1 MPSIID
7 IPPLTVQ
14 GQSVDCVELLDDCT
28 VMLGSSDALR
38 RHMHANGYIFLPG
51 YLGRDRVIEARK
63 VFIEKLWQADMLDP
77 HYDPMEGVVR
87 PEAHPGFSGGRLE
100 ALFENWKPI
109 HDVLYGGQMMT
120 FFRTF
125 LGGDVRHFDFTWTR
139 QVMPGPA
146 TPFHSD
152 VVYMGRGT
160 HELFTAWTPMGDN
173 DFSVG
178 GLLLL
183 EGSNNH
189 NGLAK
194 SYWMSDVDTCCVN
207 KPNAR
212 AWGKVWGTRGSL
224 NAGPQLLLRS
234 LGGKRWLTA
243 DYKMGD
249 VVIFSVYTV
258 HGGTDNH
265 SNRIRLST
273 DSRYQR
279 ADHPVDERW
288 IGEQPVAHGP
298 EARRDLVC

>member
-1 MPSIID
+1 MPAITD
-7 IPPLTVQ
+7 MPRLTVQ
-14 GQSVDCVELLDDCT
+14 GQSAECVELLSDCT
-28 VMLGSSDALR
+28 PMLGSADSLCR
-38 RHMHANGYIFLPG
+38 QMQTNGYVFLPG
-51 YLGRDRVIEARK
+51 YLGRDRVIEARR
-63 VFIEKLWQADMLDP
+63 VFIEKLRRADMLDP
-77 HYDPMEGVVR
+77 RYDPMQGVVKSDAR
-87 PEAHPGFSGGRLE
+87 SGFTGGRLD
-100 ALFENWKPI
+100 ALFENWKPV
-109 HDVLYGGQMMT
+109 HDVLYDGPMMA

-125 LGGDVRHFDFTWTR
+125 LGGDVRHFDYTWTR

-146 TPFHSD
+146 TAMHSD

-178 GLLLL
+178 GLILL

-189 NGLAK
+189 AGLARTYFK
-194 SYWMSDVDTCCVN
+194 ADVDSHCVN
-207 KPNAR
+207 KPDAR

-224 NAGPQLLLRS
+224 LAGPQQLLRS

-249 VVIFSVYTV
+249 VLIFSIYTV

-279 ADHPVDERW
+279 ADQVADPRW
-288 IGEQPVAHGP
+288 IGEEPVAHGP
-298 EARRDLVC
+298 AARRDLIC